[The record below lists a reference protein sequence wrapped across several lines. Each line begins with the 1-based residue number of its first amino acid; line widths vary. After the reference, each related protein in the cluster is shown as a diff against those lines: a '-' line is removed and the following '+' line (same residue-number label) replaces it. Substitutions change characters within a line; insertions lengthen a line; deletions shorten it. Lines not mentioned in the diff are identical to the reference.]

1 MPAQF
6 SMAGQG
12 GGRPWRD
19 LGPLTTQSSVQ
30 RGTIGESSGAAT
42 LLLAFQLPRPATVF
56 VRLLPLSPFTDR
68 FIGAALQDASGHG
81 IALADDSRAVFV
93 NALNT
98 PADEARRRLPA
109 GDYRV
114 VISTSQWQE
123 APFALQL
130 DSFALESPR
139 LVAAGQGRLRGRLST
154 ARPEVFLR
162 ARGGLRASLQPVDS
176 LLWRGTGA
184 AGLRAGLQVLPS
196 YEQPPPAGL
205 GHVWFIRQ
213 TGPSGR
219 LRLGGASG
227 VNWVTLELS
236 DTLPGYIAS
245 ELALP
250 DFRFNAGRRT
260 IFSDRAYDIYGA
272 YPELGVA
279 PSVLRA
285 QSSPDTPRVPYLDL
299 TNGRHRREVLVAL
312 PLDASRCLVLHLEE
326 TLAWNNDVVLDVDD
340 ALPVSPRLI
349 VSNRRRSWFHRRRV
363 STFVTDGLALRR
375 LQNPPS
381 ALLLQLDTVLPPL
394 DQQLV
399 ERAVRVPGPSF
410 RLPPL
415 RILFPVFV
423 AEARPP
429 AAADVVFGADPSER
443 AAGLLLSYGM
453 TRLLAADTLMSS
465 MAIYRTLEDFSAI
478 TAKADYD
485 PKATGFV
492 IANIPDRPDGLP
504 ILSPWLRDG
513 GYRVTGTAT
522 GSYQAPGDQLLRY
535 GRWNG
540 PLPARTD
547 TEVSAADPRWSLAVQ
562 GLALSADR
570 LFRTEA
576 PSVLLSYDW
585 GNGAY
590 CRLKLQGLGF
600 SDEDLSVA
608 PPERPQSGTLNG
620 GRPRPLAGRG
630 GLALGELTAQQTRR
644 LRVVQHG
651 RGRLMGD
658 LAWGPRGRLKA
669 RGQMRATLTV
679 APDLTIV
686 RRLLRG
692 FLAGA
697 GGLDR
702 GRLNRPPTRLTGR
715 GSLGRP
721 WLSAKPPNEFPLV
734 RATGRGRLIA
744 TLSAT

>member
-1 MPAQF
+1 MT
-6 SMAGQG
+6 GQG

-30 RGTIGESSGAAT
+30 RGVIGESTGSAT
-42 LLLAFQLPRPATVF
+42 LLLAFALPRPATVF
-56 VRLLPLSPFTDR
+56 VRLLPLAPFTDR
-68 FIGAALQDASGHG
+68 FIAAALQDADGRR
-81 IALADDSRAVFV
+81 IALADDGRAIFV
-93 NALNT
+93 DALNT
-98 PADEARRRLPA
+98 PADEARKRLPA
-109 GDYRV
+109 GEYRV
-114 VISTSQWQE
+114 VISASQWQE

-130 DSFALESPR
+130 DSFALEAPR
-139 LVAAGQGRLRGRLST
+139 LVAAGQGRLRGKLSVS
-154 ARPEVFLR
+154 RPEAFLR
-162 ARGGLRASLQPVDS
+162 ARGGLRISLQPVDP
-176 LLWRGTGA
+176 LLWRGVGG

-213 TGPSGR
+213 SGSR
-219 LRLGGASG
+219 GQLRLGAGSGA
-227 VNWVTLELS
+227 NWITLELS

-245 ELALP
+245 ELGLL

-260 IFSDRAYDIYGA
+260 IFSGRAYDIYGA

-285 QSSPDTPRVPYLDL
+285 QISPDTPGVPYLDL
-299 TNGRHRREVLVAL
+299 TNGRHRREILVAL

-326 TLAWNNDVVLDVDD
+326 ILAWNNDVILDVDD

-363 STFVTDGLALRR
+363 NTFITDGLELRR

-381 ALLLQLDTVLPPL
+381 RLLLQLDAALPPL

-399 ERAVRVPGPSF
+399 ERAIRVPGPSF

-415 RILFPVFV
+415 RILFPTFI
-423 AEARPP
+423 AEARLP
-429 AAADVVFGADPSER
+429 APADLVFGAVPAER

-453 TRLLAADTLMSS
+453 TRLLAADASMSS
-465 MAIYRTLEDFSAI
+465 MAIYRTLGDFPLIA
-478 TAKADYD
+478 AKPDYD

-492 IANIPDRPDGLP
+492 IASIPDRPDGLP
-504 ILSPWLRDG
+504 ILSPWPRDG
-513 GYRVTGTAT
+513 GYRATGTAT
-522 GSYQAPGDQLLRY
+522 GAYQAPGDQLLRY

-547 TEVSAADPRWSLAVQ
+547 TEVSAADPRWSLAIQ
-562 GLALSADR
+562 GLALSPER

-576 PSVLLSYDW
+576 PSLLLSYDW
-585 GNGAY
+585 GDGAY

-600 SDEDLSVA
+600 SDEDLSTA
-608 PPERPQSGTLNG
+608 PPERPQTGTLNA

-630 GLALGELTAQQTRR
+630 GLALGVLFAQQTRR
-644 LRVVQHG
+644 LRVVQRG
-651 RGRLMGD
+651 RGQLPGD
-658 LAWGPRGRLKA
+658 LAWGPRGRLRA
-669 RGQMRATLTV
+669 RGHLSGTLSTT
-679 APDLTIV
+679 PDLTIV

-692 FLAGA
+692 WLAGA
-697 GGLDR
+697 GDLER
-702 GRLNRPPTRLTGR
+702 SRLNPPPVRLSGR

-734 RATGRGRLIA
+734 RATGQGRLIA